1 MRDSADARSAALDRR
16 EILRRFIV
24 GTVGVIVLPLRSF
37 GADTFGSS
45 SPRQHTSNSPS
56 RRRIDGHPKVTGRK
70 LYSADFRAAD
80 MPGWPVRTS
89 HAMLLRAR
97 DVTHAFAGVDLS
109 DLEPSLRPDRTVLA
123 EQVAAANLH
132 VPAFH
137 AGDLLCPVGKVP
149 AYLGQ
154 PLALLIWD
162 DFAAFALARQHL
174 RNAAGL
180 IRRGAA
186 VPQQPRMPYG
196 GMRYVRIAGPSPE
209 SDDVYSP
216 VRDGWTV
223 PARYRPVL
231 SPEGALPSF
240 VAEWDPPSLTG
251 SASARAAYYG
261 QQIRRLLNE
270 HDPDLL
276 VIEQTFYTPPNDPV
290 FLEPENGLAW
300 LDPSRRTLELVV
312 GTQSPDES
320 AASVAE
326 LVGET
331 SGDLRVANVVAHC
344 TSIGGGFGGR
354 EHSIFPLY
362 VALAGLF
369 AANKPVRLANDR
381 FEQFQSGL
389 KRHAFQVAGKLGVD
403 RKTRKF
409 VAYAA
414 DLTVESGGLANYS
427 ATVGFVAAG
436 GAIGIYDI
444 PKADVTSIALASTA
458 VPAGSMRGFG
468 TLQSMTPLETMIDRA
483 AEALNVDPIAL
494 RKANVIES
502 GHKNLTGNIQG
513 SAVRTRE
520 VLDKLAEHRIWTE
533 RAAAKARRNSLQPDR
548 LYGVGVAC
556 VGNHYGGSAD
566 AALAKVEI
574 TPDARILTTSSGVE
588 IGTGLSTAVAVRT
601 GDHLGACAD
610 RVTMSALVEWKPLRL
625 VTSGNPYT
633 ISQADQDAAA
643 SDPRWV
649 PRLNAPTYASIGAHV
664 HTHVVAEAARIVFRF
679 GIWPAALAI
688 WGQGLMGGQAIGQFL
703 RPEDGRFIDG
713 ALTAAGMEPLSLA
726 RLAAKAHA
734 MGLVTTAMV
743 HGFNRWEW
751 AVADFEILGIKWQ
764 APIDSL
770 ALQYGVGAGA
780 DRRGLLNSDG
790 FHLLDRTS
798 VSFPSTSFQRFL
810 NNYMAACGSIAAVEI
825 ERATGI
831 LKIVEA
837 YSVLECGRALV
848 PEAVSGQAQGGFA
861 QGVGF
866 ALTEYLPSL
875 EGGPGNGEW
884 NLDQYRVPRASDLP
898 LWNLEVEI
906 LPPLGNAD
914 VPKGIG
920 EVVMMPIVPA
930 LLNAI
935 YDAIGHRFTELPV
948 TAAAIK
954 ESLK

>member
-1 MRDSADARSAALDRR
+1 MTDSAAAHGAALSRR
-16 EILRRFIV
+16 ELLRRFTV
-24 GTVGVIVLPLRSF
+24 GTVGVIVLPLASF
-37 GADTFGSS
+37 GADTFGLS
-45 SPRQHTSNSPS
+45 SPRQDARKGSP
-56 RRRIDGHPKVTGRK
+56 RMRIDGRPKVTGSK
-70 LYSADFRAAD
+70 LYAADFRAAD

-97 DVTHAFAGVDLS
+97 DVTHVFAGVDLS

-123 EQVAAANLH
+123 EHVAAANLH

-137 AGDLLCPVGKVP
+137 AGDLLCPVGKAP

-162 DFAAFALARQHL
+162 DFAAFAVARQRL
-174 RNAAGL
+174 RGAAGL

-186 VPQQPRMPYG
+186 VSQQSRMPYG
-196 GMRYVRIAGPSPE
+196 GMRYVRIAGPTPA

-223 PARYRPVL
+223 PARYRPII
-231 SPEGALPSF
+231 SPEHAPNAPSF
-240 VAEWDPPSLTG
+240 VCEWDPPNLFG
-251 SASARAAYYG
+251 SASARASYYG
-261 QQIRRLLNE
+261 QEVRRLLDEPN
-270 HDPDLL
+270 PDLL
-276 VIEQTFYTPPNDPV
+276 VIEQTFHTPPNDPV

-300 LDPSRRTLELVV
+300 HDPSRRTLELVV

-320 AASVAE
+320 ASSVAE
-326 LVGET
+326 LVGQT

-344 TSIGGGFGGR
+344 ASPGGGFGGR

-389 KRHAFQVAGKLGVD
+389 KRHAFQVASKLGVD
-403 RKTRKF
+403 RRTRKF

-414 DLTVESGGLANYS
+414 DLTVEG
-427 ATVGFVAAG
+427 
-436 GAIGIYDI
+436 
-444 PKADVTSIALASTA
+444 
-458 VPAGSMRGFG
+458 
-468 TLQSMTPLETMIDRA
+468 
-483 AEALNVDPIAL
+483 
-494 RKANVIES
+494 
-502 GHKNLTGNIQG
+502 
-513 SAVRTRE
+513 
-520 VLDKLAEHRIWTE
+520 DK
-533 RAAAKARRNSLQPDR
+533 

-556 VGNHYGGSAD
+556 IGNHYGGSAD

-574 TPDARILTTSSGVE
+574 TPDARILATSSGVE
-588 IGTGLSTAVAVRT
+588 IGTGLSTAVAVRA

-610 RVTMSALVEWKPLRL
+610 RVTMAALTEWKPLRL

-643 SDPRWV
+643 SNPRWV

-664 HTHVVAEAARIVFRF
+664 HTHVVAEAAQIVFRF

-688 WGQGLMGGQAIGQFL
+688 WGHGIMGGQAIGQFL
-703 RPEDGRFIDG
+703 RPEDATFIDG

-726 RLAAKAHA
+726 RLAAKAHE

-751 AVADFEILGIKWQ
+751 AVADFEILGTKWQ
-764 APIDSL
+764 APIDAI
-770 ALQYGVGAGA
+770 ALQYGAGAGA
-780 DRRGLLNSDG
+780 DRQTLMNSDG
-790 FHLLDRTS
+790 FHLLNRTS
-798 VSFPSTSFQRFL
+798 VSFPSTLFQRFL

-825 ERATGI
+825 ERTTGN
-831 LKIVEA
+831 LNIVEA

-848 PEAVSGQAQGGFA
+848 PEAVVGQAQGGFA

-866 ALTEYLPSL
+866 ALTEFLPSL

-906 LPPLGNAD
+906 LPPLGDAD

-935 YDAIGHRFTELPV
+935 HDATGHRFTEVPV

-954 ESLK
+954 EALK